1 MRQEQSPNLLPVT
14 TNGAAAFAPSRPY
27 PAYSPADCP
36 FETVIIDV
44 THRCNMGCHNC
55 YIPNRTIPDLDA
67 GWLKKIF
74 AQLPRGTFVRL
85 VGAEPTMRQDL
96 PELISSIHSF
106 GHHPVMLTN
115 GLKLTNRE
123 YLQELRRAGLRIAYL
138 SLNGAFDD
146 DLYEAIDGMRCAA
159 RKRQAFDN
167 LRAER
172 VFTSLGMIVVRG
184 VNEHA
189 VADLWQAALGARNVR
204 EFHLRSIGSIGR
216 FMQTNPLSL
225 DELQQAFSRATGI
238 APDAFTRHERTAS
251 SYDFTCGRIRI
262 QLTQW
267 PDLGSTT
274 RGRLTPEGQIVPFF
288 EHVLENEGGY

>member
-1 MRQEQSPNLLPVT
+1 MKQSDISENSPIPPS
-14 TNGAAAFAPSRPY
+14 GAAAFAPTRPY

-36 FETVIIDV
+36 FETVIVDV

-67 GWLKKIF
+67 AWLKEIF
-74 AQLPRGTFVRL
+74 AQLPVGTFVRL
-85 VGAEPTMRQDL
+85 VGAEPTMRDDL
-96 PELISSIHSF
+96 PELISSLRGF
-106 GHHPVMLTN
+106 GHHPVILTN
-115 GLKLTNRE
+115 GLKFTERNYIR
-123 YLQELRRAGLRIAYL
+123 QLRSAGLQIVYL

-146 DLYEAIDGMRCAA
+146 ELYHAIDGMRCAE

-167 LRAER
+167 LRAEHI
-172 VFTSLGMIVVRG
+172 FTSLGMIVARG

-189 VADLWQAALGARNVR
+189 VADLWQAAQEARNVR

-216 FMQTNPLSL
+216 FMKTDPLSL
-225 DELQQAFSRATGI
+225 DELQQAFSRASGI
-238 APDAFTRHERTAS
+238 APDAFARHERTAS
-251 SYDFTCGRIRI
+251 SYDFTCGRIRV